1 MMCEQRRKNIEA
13 DGEEVSEMPKY
24 VIERDAPGVGA
35 MPPRDQKA
43 AVIKAKRVFHELG
56 PDIHWQNSYIT
67 DDKIYC
73 VFVAADEEILHE
85 DARLRELPITRVS
98 EVKATLEPATAEIQ
112 ISDEAATA

>member
-1 MMCEQRRKNIEA
+1 
-13 DGEEVSEMPKY
+13 MPKY

-43 AVIKAKRVFHELG
+43 AVIKAKHVFHELG
-56 PDIHWQNSYIT
+56 PDIHWQTSYLT

-98 EVKATLEPATAEIQ
+98 EVKATLEPATAEMQ
-112 ISDEAATA
+112 VPEDRVPA